1 MNNEDTTPR
10 IIDIILDEC
19 ESSKAIECIMKQ
31 GDLNSRFIIAQLVKN
46 QIPKVIP
53 DGASVQVFVLKPDD
67 TEVYA
72 YCEVLDKEDG
82 IIKIPLTQQAL
93 ALAGDIYFEVL
104 ISWTV
109 NTVQHKLSYPLVK
122 VPVSDS
128 IWDNNVIESQPEFSA
143 LIEALAK
150 VEALEK
156 RILYMETIIEN
167 SIIIE

>member
-1 MNNEDTTPR
+1 M
-10 IIDIILDEC
+10 
-19 ESSKAIECIMKQ
+19 
-31 GDLNSRFIIAQLVKN
+31 
-46 QIPKVIP
+46 
-53 DGASVQVFVLKPDD
+53 
-67 TEVYA
+67 YA

-82 IIKIPLTQQAL
+82 IIKIPLTQQPL

-109 NTVQHKLSYPLVK
+109 NTVQYKLSYPLVK
-122 VPVSDS
+122 VSVSDS
-128 IWDNNVIESQPEFSA
+128 IWDNNAIESQPEFSA